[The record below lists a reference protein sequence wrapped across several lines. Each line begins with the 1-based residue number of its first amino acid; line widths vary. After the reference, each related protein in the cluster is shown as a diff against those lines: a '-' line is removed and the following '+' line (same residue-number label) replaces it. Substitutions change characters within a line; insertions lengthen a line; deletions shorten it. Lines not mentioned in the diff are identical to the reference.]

1 MQISFAQEKDITGT
15 VTSKVDGIPLPGVNV
30 TVQETS
36 NGAQTDFDG
45 NYTLTANVGDI
56 LNFSYLG
63 MTSVQ
68 VTVGASNVI
77 DVQMLEDATQLNEVV
92 VTALGIKK
100 ERKTLTYSAQD
111 VKGDDLTRVKQVNPI
126 NSLSGKSA
134 GLTITRSASGV
145 GGATKVVLRGNSSTS
160 NNDPLYVID
169 GIPMLNNGNG
179 QNGEAPG
186 TSIFGAQTGN
196 RDGGDITSLI
206 NPDDVESMTILKGA
220 SAAALYGS
228 QGGKWCYT
236 NYDQKW
242 KRWQN

>member
-1 MQISFAQEKDITGT
+1 MKQNLRTLFLFSFLLLIVQISFAQEKDITGT

-92 VTALGIKK
+92 
-100 ERKTLTYSAQD
+100 
-111 VKGDDLTRVKQVNPI
+111 
-126 NSLSGKSA
+126 
-134 GLTITRSASGV
+134 
-145 GGATKVVLRGNSSTS
+145 
-160 NNDPLYVID
+160 
-169 GIPMLNNGNG
+169 
-179 QNGEAPG
+179 
-186 TSIFGAQTGN
+186 
-196 RDGGDITSLI
+196 
-206 NPDDVESMTILKGA
+206 
-220 SAAALYGS
+220 
-228 QGGKWCYT
+228 
-236 NYDQKW
+236 
-242 KRWQN
+242 

>member
-1 MQISFAQEKDITGT
+1 MKQNLQTLFLVSFLLLTVQLSFGQEKEITGT

-30 TVQETS
+30 TVQGTS

-45 NYTLTANVGDI
+45 NYSLTVNVGDI

-63 MTSVQ
+63 MTSLQ
-68 VTVGASNVI
+68 ITVGDSNTI
-77 DVQMLEDATQLNEVV
+77 DAELEEDAEQLNEVV

-111 VKGDDLTRVKQVNPI
+111 VKGDDLTNVKQVNPI

-134 GLTITRSASGV
+134 GLTITRSSSGA
-145 GGATKVVLRGNSSTS
+145 GGATKVVLRGNSSTT

-169 GIPMLNNGNG
+169 GIPMLNSGNG

-186 TSIFGAQTGN
+186 TSIFGSQTG
-196 RDGGDITSLI
+196 
-206 NPDDVESMTILKGA
+206 
-220 SAAALYGS
+220 
-228 QGGKWCYT
+228 W
-236 NYDQKW
+236 W
-242 KRWQN
+242 